1 MATVLAVRSEVTGK
15 RPIKLTPKMQGAGGL
30 GTRLSGGVKKR
41 KAVGG
46 RLITKARKD
55 GASEHV
61 DDNDDVDDVAGNTGI
76 DNASAAAADPSSG
89 AGDAAPLGVQVH
101 ADDFSD
107 EEHDEEEERTK
118 LQTEK
123 QVLTVTLISC
133 AAGDG
138 RQDTLN
144 NITERDGASLP
155 SQSPAGSPLEG
166 VAAASDQDANGRLAE
181 LERTTQQQSQLIS
194 SLLLQLNNG
203 SCSLERG
210 AVGHASGSPSTNGT
224 PRSAPTSQQA
234 HVATP
239 EREMLQRP
247 TSNRASPAVPRKRK
261 YPTMKNNGNVCDV
274 VLHTSLSGIPL
285 RDQIL
290 MRQLPSYGKAWNS
303 TCSSRMLICHVSKFP
318 NLPILF
324 RIPMYQKKMELAVV
338 VAFFRQPDD
347 VTSVYPS
354 ESVVMRCLIGVWGE
368 SKAAALVA
376 VMTYCVA
383 RAGASTR
390 KQSDWRAR
398 ISMNGRRNFADAYGL
413 VCEANPRLKFD
424 YSELICDEERTPTQV
439 YNLESKGGIPLVK
452 PLEKGGLLI
461 WHFAEGTMRPFGT
474 ALFDIIVRNAFQKG
488 AGGSATVVKA
498 YHIAY
503 LLYLSPFEFS
513 LGESG
518 GSLQLAVMSGTI
530 KWPHPPLSASSF
542 PSPNLPSFLLL
553 PIFPPPPP
561 LPLLPA
567 LFPRPFLP
575 IPSRLF
581 SSPFPNPRYGQS
593 RFEFSLGES
602 GGMVEYSVVH
612 HKARGKR
619 IPTDADVN
627 AADIACYHRKVKAAI
642 RKTLEESPDDQLPAW
657 SEQYQGWVFGPTET
671 VVISGSGFPD
681 LVPDGADPDA
691 AEKKAVALL
700 FEYAQVELEKGKKKK
715 TGSNNSDATMER
727 DLLDD
732 VGYPTWKG
740 QILDGEQLWALI
752 EGLEANGLLFYTH
765 LLTGGF
771 QLLSF
776 HSLPHT
782 LSFPPSLP
790 LSLPPSLPLSLFPSL
805 LPSLSPSFHQKYPQD
820 LARAAELAVA
830 SLQAVL
836 ARTLQHRSPPL
847 DGTESSPTP
856 PTPKRLELCLVQSR
870 DDIISPP
877 VRVTRTV
884 LVSRRVAMED
894 AEARRSRLRSMRE
907 SAAKQQAASPG
918 APTPSAALSAL
929 PSPDFS
935 PPLIRTHLRVRHPG
949 KADLGEV
956 DLLDGQQEQPPQA
969 RGISHRPHTPSL
981 HVTCCALQG
990 PGRYARLQG
999 RKKSGQVGHLNLMG
1013 VGAVAS
1019 LQQSWQWH
1027 WAVHGFEA
1035 SYISRVGIGNPWHC
1049 NLPDLIAPL
1058 LPFFL
1063 PTGCARTNLA
1073 APLSTSGRH
1082 RVLSHSPHSQAP
1094 GALPRS
1100 EP

>member
-166 VAAASDQDANGRLAE
+166 VAAASDQAANGRLAE

-593 RFEFSLGES
+593 PFEFSLGES
-602 GGMVEYSVVH
+602 GGSLQLAVEYSVVH

-700 FEYAQVELEKGKKKK
+700 FEYAQVEPEKGKKKK

-877 VRVTRTV
+877 VVLRAQAVESGVDGLDGLQDGESALRVTRTV

-969 RGISHRPHTPSL
+969 RGISHRPHTQADAITACDML
-981 HVTCCALQG
+981 RAAG
-990 PGRYARLQG
+990 PRKVCEATGEEEEWAGRSSKPHG
-999 RKKSGQVGHLNLMG
+999 GWGWDGGGGGGGG
-1013 VGAVAS
+1013 VGDERGREKGTPAEDGMVEIAS
-1019 LQQSWQWH
+1019 MEVKAQLLVVEGRCPMKH
-1027 WAVHGFEA
+1027 RH
-1035 SYISRVGIGNPWHC
+1035 IS
-1049 NLPDLIAPL
+1049 
-1058 LPFFL
+1058 
-1063 PTGCARTNLA
+1063 
-1073 APLSTSGRH
+1073 
-1082 RVLSHSPHSQAP
+1082 
-1094 GALPRS
+1094 
-1100 EP
+1100 